1 LPRNEKTLVEPRKY
15 STGTKGRLKMHSDQ
29 CREFIHANSP
39 DFHLATEFIQT
50 LDPDREDRNWQKFQ
64 SPEDTL
70 PFLQAWLAGDEMPSE
85 RKAPEPRLVTAKNL
99 KPPQNLDAALKI
111 TREWVEENRSR
122 LATLPA
128 MDAVEE
134 VLNRLS
140 TP

>member
-1 LPRNEKTLVEPRKY
+1 VEPRKY

-50 LDPDREDRNWQKFQ
+50 LDPDREDRNWQRFQ

-85 RKAPEPRLVTAKNL
+85 RKTPEPRLVPAKNL
-99 KPPQNLDAALKI
+99 KPPQNLDTALKM
-111 TREWVEENRSR
+111 TREWVEENRTR
-122 LATLPA
+122 LVTLPA

-134 VLNRLS
+134 VLARLEQ
-140 TP
+140 P

>member
-1 LPRNEKTLVEPRKY
+1 
-15 STGTKGRLKMHSDQ
+15 MHSDQ

-85 RKAPEPRLVTAKNL
+85 RKAPEPRLVPAKNL
-99 KPPQNLDAALKI
+99 KPPQNLDAALKM
-111 TREWVEENRSR
+111 TREWVEENSSR

-140 TP
+140 NGFEITRP